1 MDWISDEHRRRNRT
15 TREAWELYAG
25 HRRRVAELLARSG
38 TRRGRLCLLGAG
50 NCNDLDL
57 DRLADAFTEVH
68 LVDLDADALAEG
80 VARQAPRASERIVRH
95 APVDVTGVAARLSAW
110 NDHRRP
116 SNDEALD
123 CVRAAEAAPAPEL
136 PGPFDAVASVGLLT
150 QLINSAQLALGGE
163 HPQLVP
169 LIIAIRH
176 RHARLM
182 LELLRPGGEGL
193 LVSEIVSSDTA
204 PELAVVDE
212 SQLPELATRLIQ
224 SRNFFTGC
232 NPFALQA
239 LFQNDSDLAPL
250 VAQVQLLRP
259 WRWQFVNRVYA
270 VSGLQFERKA

>member
-1 MDWISDEHRRRNRT
+1 
-15 TREAWELYAG
+15 
-25 HRRRVAELLARSG
+25 VADLLAREG
-38 TRRGRLCLLGAG
+38 TGGGRICLLGAG

-57 DRLADAFTEVH
+57 DRLAGAFAEVH

-80 VARQAPRASERIVRH
+80 VARQAPREVERIVRH
-95 APVDVTGVAARLSAW
+95 APVDVTGLAARLAKW
-110 NDHRRP
+110 NDQRP
-116 SNDEALD
+116 SDDEALD

-150 QLINSAQLALGGE
+150 QLIDSAQLALGSG

-204 PELAVVDE
+204 PELSAVDE
-212 SQLPELATRLIQ
+212 AQLSELAARLI
-224 SRNFFTGC
+224 RAGNFFTGC

-239 LFQNDSDLAPL
+239 LFQNDPALVPL
-250 VAQVQLLRP
+250 VARPQLLRP
-259 WRWQFVNRVYA
+259 WRWRFVNRVYA
-270 VSGLQFERKA
+270 VSGLRFERKL